1 MSSVMTMAG
10 TSMMPPDRTMRP
22 STVVMGGVRKALGS
36 LTPALWMRPMKVVDQ
51 PEATALAATRYSSMR
66 SQPMIQAMTSPKA
79 T

>member
-1 MSSVMTMAG
+1 
-10 TSMMPPDRTMRP
+10 MRP
-22 STVVMGGVRKALGS
+22 LTVVIGGVRKAFGS